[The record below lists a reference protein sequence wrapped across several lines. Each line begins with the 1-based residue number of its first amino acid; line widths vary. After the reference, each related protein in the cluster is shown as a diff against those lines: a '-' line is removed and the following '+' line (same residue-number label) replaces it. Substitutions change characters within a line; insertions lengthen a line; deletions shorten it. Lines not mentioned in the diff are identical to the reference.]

1 MSADRRVPEAEPQT
15 REQVQVARP
24 CPEAVEAATAR
35 DITSIVHFTTIS
47 GLLGI
52 LASGAVKNRQDL
64 PVDELVQYVY
74 EPNAVDRHLDRRWY
88 SYVNLSVTAINL
100 RMFDFSCREHPGA
113 EWVILEFGPEILG
126 DPGVVFC
133 TTNNIYPAALRWEG
147 LEGFEQLFAPSVDGR
162 YGHPTVRTD
171 EPSNRATDPQAE
183 VLYPFELPLTN
194 LHKITARTDDG
205 YEAVI
210 AALSHF
216 PNEPRVEINLE
227 AFR

>member
-1 MSADRRVPEAEPQT
+1 MSAGKQAPTAEPRT
-15 REQVQVARP
+15 RGQVQGAPP
-24 CPEAVEAATAR
+24 CPEVVEAATER
-35 DITSIVHFTTIS
+35 GISSIVHFTTTS

-74 EPNAVDRHLDRRWY
+74 EPNAVDRRLDKRWH

-100 RMFDFSCREHPGA
+100 RMFNYSRREHPGV
-113 EWVILEFGPEILG
+113 EWVILNFGPEILG

-147 LEGFEQLFAPSVDGR
+147 LEGFEQLFAASVDGR

-171 EPSNRATDPQAE
+171 EPSNRTTDPQAE
-183 VLYPFELPLTN
+183 VLYPFELSLTS

-205 YEAVI
+205 YEAAV
-210 AALSHF
+210 AALTHF
-216 PNEPRVEINLE
+216 PYERKVEIDPE